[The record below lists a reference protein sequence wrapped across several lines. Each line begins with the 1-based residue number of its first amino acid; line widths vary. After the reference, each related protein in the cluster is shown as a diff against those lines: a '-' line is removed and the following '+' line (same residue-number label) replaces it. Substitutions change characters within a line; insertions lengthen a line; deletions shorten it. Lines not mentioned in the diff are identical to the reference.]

1 MSNLGNLDIMQK
13 LLVFLGLTDEEMS
26 MMCPD
31 CPKLNPLNDPE
42 GMKSIHEALTIFNK
56 NVSNQRI
63 FVLQEVGRIKI
74 AVYIHTH
81 LTCKSVY

>member
-1 MSNLGNLDIMQK
+1 M
-13 LLVFLGLTDEEMS
+13 EML

-31 CPKLNPLNDPE
+31 CPKLMPLNDTE

-63 FVLQEVGRIKI
+63 FVLQEVGRIKV

-81 LTCKSVY
+81 LTCTSVY